1 MSIRRAILAI
11 CGAAI
16 LAVAGAFAFANW
28 PETALPE
35 GTRADR
41 VVVYKSERKMDL
53 LSNGQVLRTY
63 SIALGGQPVGHKSQE
78 GDGKTPE
85 GTYTIDYRNLGSQ
98 FHLSLH
104 ISYPNAVDTTQAKAR
119 GVSPGGMVMIHGLR
133 NGIGAIGR
141 FHRLTDWTNG
151 CIAVTNREIE
161 EIVRVVP
168 DNTPIEIKS

>member
-1 MSIRRAILAI
+1 MSICRAVLAI
-11 CGAAI
+11 FGAA
-16 LAVAGAFAFANW
+16 LFAVAGTFAYANW

-41 VVVYKSERKMDL
+41 VVVYKGERKMEL

-63 SIALGGQPVGHKSQE
+63 RIALGRQPIGHKSQE

-85 GTYTIDYRNLGSQ
+85 GTYNIDYRNLGSQ

-104 ISYPNAVDTTQAKAR
+104 ISYPNAADTTQAKAR
-119 GVSPGGMVMIHGLR
+119 GVSAGGMVMIHGLR
-133 NGIGAIGR
+133 NGVGVIGR
-141 FHRLTDWTNG
+141 LHRLADWTNG

-168 DNTPIEIKS
+168 DKTPIEIKG